1 MKRLILSLVVF
12 LSFGGMGAAPFA
24 ESETTLVDVIHS
36 AENQLRQEEESS
48 ALQRFWDL
56 VTDMERLRRFSRDLA
71 EATKQKLKENR
82 EKARDAREAAKRLKR
97 ETQERARDTRARQK
111 DQLRLYKERMRR

>member
-1 MKRLILSLVVF
+1 MGRLIFNLAVF
-12 LSFGGMGAAPFA
+12 LIFGVIVAAPFV

-36 AENQLRQEEESS
+36 AENQLRRERESS

-56 VTDMERLRRFSRDLA
+56 VADMERLRRFSRDLA
-71 EATKQKLKENR
+71 EATKQKMKENR

-97 ETQERARDTRARQK
+97 ETQEGVRNTRARQK
-111 DQLRLYKERMRR
+111 EQLRMYKESIRR